1 MVAFELVLEIM
12 MADSALE
19 LKEIPQ
25 AANMY
30 MLIGWRQWAD
40 AGSISSGLP
49 RYLTETN
56 NARKIGTLNNDGFY
70 LFQFPG
76 THDLVRPV
84 VRFKNGFPESLQV
97 PENTFYYTQI
107 GDSGFV
113 IFLGEEP
120 HLDAERYIGSILDA
134 AVKLNVKQMVGFGG
148 VYAEVPYDKER
159 SISSVYS
166 QHTLRDELKKLS
178 VNFSNYEG
186 GASIGSY
193 ICRRAADRNLSYV
206 SFYAF
211 VPTFD
216 LGNVIGSGNTMRLE
230 NDYMA
235 WLNVMRRVNHL
246 LKAGFDL
253 SDLEEKSA
261 KLVDVLDEKIE
272 ELDLHS
278 PEAGLRSYF
287 DTLSD
292 AFDEVPFNP
301 LGSVWENEISR
312 LLDDEEAE

>member
-1 MVAFELVLEIM
+1 MVAIKNGSENIM
-12 MADSALE
+12 PDSALE
-19 LKEIPQ
+19 LNEIPQ
-25 AANMY
+25 AATMY

-40 AGSISSGLP
+40 GGSISSGLP
-49 RYLTETN
+49 RYLVETTK
-56 NARKIGTLNNDGFY
+56 ARKIGSIKNDGFY

-84 VRFKNGFPESLQV
+84 VRFRNGYPEVLQV
-97 PENTFYYTQI
+97 PENNLYYTEI
-107 GDSGFV
+107 DGKGIV

-120 HLDAERYIGSILDA
+120 HLDAERYIGTMLDA
-134 AVKLNVKQMVGFGG
+134 AAKLNVKRMVGFGG
-148 VYAEVPYDKER
+148 VYAEVPYNKER
-159 SISSVYS
+159 SISSIYS
-166 QHTLRDELKKLS
+166 LFTLKDELKDLS

-193 ICRRAADRNLSYV
+193 ICRRAADRKMAYV

-216 LGNVIGSGNTMRLE
+216 LSNVAVMGNTMRLE

-235 WLNVMRRVNHL
+235 WLNVMRRVNYF
-246 LKAGFDL
+246 LKVGFDL
-253 SDLEEKSA
+253 SDLEAKSA
-261 KLVDVLDEKIE
+261 KLVDILDEKIE
-272 ELDLHS
+272 ELDRRS

-287 DTLSD
+287 DSLSD

-301 LGSVWENEISR
+301 LGSLWENEIRR
-312 LLDDEEAE
+312 LLDEDEAE

>member
-1 MVAFELVLEIM
+1 

-25 AANMY
+25 ATNMV

-49 RYLTETN
+49 KYLIQETN
-56 NARKIGTLNNDGFY
+56 ARQIGTIKNDGFY

-84 VRFKNGFPESLQV
+84 VRFRNGYPEELEA
-97 PENTFYYTQI
+97 PENKLYYTQI
-107 GDSGFV
+107 GATGVV
-113 IFLGEEP
+113 IFTGEEP
-120 HLDAERYIGSILDA
+120 HMDAERYVDTMLEA
-134 AVKLNVKQMVGFGG
+134 AKKLNVSRMVGFGG

-159 SISSVYS
+159 SVSSVYS
-166 QHTLRDELKKLS
+166 LRPLKDELKDLA

-193 ICRRAADRNLSYV
+193 ICRRAADQKLSYV

-216 LGNVIGSGNTMRLE
+216 LSNVSVGGSTMRLE

-235 WLNVMRRVNHL
+235 WLNVMRRVNHF
-246 LKAGFDL
+246 LKVGFDL
-253 SDLEEKSA
+253 SDLEAKSE
-261 KLVDVLDEKIE
+261 KLVEILDAKID

-287 DTLSD
+287 DTLSS
-292 AFDEVPFNP
+292 AFEEVPFNP
-301 LGSVWENEISR
+301 LASVWEDEIRR
-312 LLDDEEAE
+312 LLDEDEIE